1 MYDCVYLLFYYC
13 NANIVGMNKTVI
25 VSLVGKLLNET
36 LSFSNWQVSVQID
49 ANSPDNTGVW
59 WLRYTC
65 FRFHSFN
72 EFHTCS

>member
-1 MYDCVYLLFYYC
+1 MYDCVFLLFYYC

-36 LSFSNWQVSVQID
+36 LSFSTWQVSVQID
-49 ANSPDNTGVW
+49 ANSPDNTAVW
-59 WLRYTC
+59 WLRATC

>member
-1 MYDCVYLLFYYC
+1 MYDCVFYYFYYC
-13 NANIVGMNKTVI
+13 NANIIGMNKTVI

-36 LSFSNWQVSVQID
+36 LRFSTWQVSVQID
-49 ANSPDNTGVW
+49 ANSPDNTAVW